1 MLMIDYLRD
10 GDAIYRK
17 SFDIIR
23 AETNLSELPLDLESV
38 AVRLMHACG
47 MTDIVHDLAYSV
59 DAAQVGRT
67 ALRAGASIL
76 CDAQMVAYG
85 IIQKRL
91 PAGNS
96 VICTLQEPSVSEIA
110 QKIQNTRSAAAI
122 ELWRSHLE
130 GAVVAI
136 GNAPTALFHLLE
148 MIQEG
153 VPKPAWLQTLPL
165 LLNWGNT
172 LRRCELCWRSWTS
185 CPEPF
190 ILSELP
196 CRISRFIRS
205 TKQTRQ
211 PFLTGR

>member
-67 ALRAGASIL
+67 ALRAGAPIL

-122 ELWRSHLE
+122 EQWRSHLE

-165 LLNWGNT
+165 LLNWGDT
-172 LRRCELCWRSWTS
+172 L
-185 CPEPF
+185 
-190 ILSELP
+190 
-196 CRISRFIRS
+196 
-205 TKQTRQ
+205 
-211 PFLTGR
+211 